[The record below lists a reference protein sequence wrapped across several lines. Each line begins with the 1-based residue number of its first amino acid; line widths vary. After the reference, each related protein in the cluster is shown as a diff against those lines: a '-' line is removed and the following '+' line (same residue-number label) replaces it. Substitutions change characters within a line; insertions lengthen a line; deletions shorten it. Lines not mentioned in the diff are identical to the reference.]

1 MMAGATIRNSL
12 CLIIEVVTTG
22 GHGVVNIHNL
32 NLIHQTV
39 LVLKNI
45 GKVKMAG

>member
-1 MMAGATIRNSL
+1 MAGATIGNSL
-12 CLIIEVVTTG
+12 CLIIEVIAPRG
-22 GHGVVNIHNL
+22 NGVINIHNL

-39 LVLKNI
+39 LVLKNT